1 PYEVFEPW
9 EGTEWKKRGEDYE
22 ALKEKIALRLLDKL
36 YELEPQTKGKV
47 DFYELSTPLTTKKFV
62 NYAKGEIYG
71 LAHTPD
77 RFENKTL
84 RPHTGIKNFY
94 LTGQDISTAG
104 VVGAMAAGL
113 LTASAVLKKNLMKK
127 ILA

>member
-1 PYEVFEPW
+1 ML
-9 EGTEWKKRGEDYE
+9 
-22 ALKEKIALRLLDKL
+22 AKL
-36 YELEPQTKGKV
+36 YELEPQTEGKV

-62 NYAKGEIYG
+62 NYERGEIYG
-71 LAHTPD
+71 LEHTPE
-77 RFENKTL
+77 RFENKFL
-84 RPHTGIKNFY
+84 RPHTGIKGFY

-113 LTASAVLKKNLMKK
+113 LTTSAVLKKNLVKK

>member
-1 PYEVFEPW
+1 MKYLKHGRTPS
-9 EGTEWKKRGEDYE
+9 GKKRGEEYE
-22 ALKEKIALRLLDKL
+22 ALKEKIALRLLEKL
-36 YELEPQTKGKV
+36 YELEPQTRGKV

-71 LAHTPD
+71 LEHTPG
-77 RFENKTL
+77 RFENKSL
-84 RPHTGIKNFY
+84 RPHTGIKGFY